1 MSQNAEILR
10 RAIEHIN
17 QTGGPDWDL
26 YDPELVWTMRP
37 DTPAQG
43 IHHGHDGLR
52 EGIES
57 LRGVWNQMLME
68 IVEVIDVGDAV
79 VVVLREHLRA
89 NSGVAL
95 ELTEGWATWFRDGKL
110 VRIEQHRNKEDA
122 LNAAGLSKAGL
133 SE

>member
-10 RAIEHIN
+10 RAIDHVN
-17 QTGGPDWDL
+17 RTGEPDWDL

-37 DTPAQG
+37 DGPAHG
-43 IHHGHDGLR
+43 IYHGLEGLR

-68 IVEVIDVGDAV
+68 IVEVIESGDAV

-89 NSGVAL
+89 NSGVEL
-95 ELTEGWATWFRDGKL
+95 EVTEGWANWIRDGKL
-110 VRIEQHRNKEDA
+110 VRIEQHRNKEEA
-122 LNAAGLSKAGL
+122 LKAAGLR
-133 SE
+133 E